1 MAQPTK
7 PVLVVKWAP
16 LWPGTASWDVL
27 ATSDWGK
34 PGGGVAPTP
43 GFDLEEIET
52 ATVPRGMAAS
62 GVNRVSW
69 GVIIMHRPWCM
80 WNMSSHARNSRERDL
95 KVWAVRELFLTEKLI
110 AYHRKLTYDHV
121 PALVTSYAQ
130 LLWRPDD
137 FVMRVKRFAPCTG
150 DVDLNF
156 VPKLGV
162 DISEANMLKIEGSII
177 SYGKAVEP
185 ETLGVR
191 ADTRADTGACT
202 APAEELY
209 AGLDEGQRKRA
220 QLAEDYLRGLVA
232 KGVDVAHH
240 VHDVQRTR
248 RDGDEKP

>member
-1 MAQPTK
+1 MQ
-7 PVLVVKWAP
+7 
-16 LWPGTASWDVL
+16 
-27 ATSDWGK
+27 
-34 PGGGVAPTP
+34 
-43 GFDLEEIET
+43 
-52 ATVPRGMAAS
+52 
-62 GVNRVSW
+62 
-69 GVIIMHRPWCM
+69 
-80 WNMSSHARNSRERDL
+80 
-95 KVWAVRELFLTEKLI
+95 
-110 AYHRKLTYDHV
+110 
-121 PALVTSYAQ
+121 
-130 LLWRPDD
+130 
-137 FVMRVKRFAPCTG
+137 VKRFAPCTG